1 MCFSTSVYGSDGV
14 KWCGVFC
21 AGYNAVEQLTLDDEV
36 DMFNIVRLM
45 RVRRPELVPSFVS
58 TCLLFSRA
66 VDFRDKNTLF
76 K

>member
-1 MCFSTSVYGSDGV
+1 MCVFHFVLDSDGV

-45 RVRRPELVPSFVS
+45 RVRRPELVPCFVS
-58 TCLLFSRA
+58 TFFFLLISCL
-66 VDFRDKNTLF
+66 VNFRDL
-76 K
+76 

>member
-1 MCFSTSVYGSDGV
+1 MCVFHFVLDSDGV

-45 RVRRPELVPSFVS
+45 RVRG
-58 TCLLFSRA
+58 TCA
-66 VDFRDKNTLF
+66 VFCEYF
-76 K
+76 FFFY

>member
-1 MCFSTSVYGSDGV
+1 MCAYFVYHSDGV
-14 KWCGVFC
+14 KWCGVFS

-58 TCLLFSRA
+58 TFLFSCL
-66 VDFRDKNTLF
+66 VNFRD
-76 K
+76 